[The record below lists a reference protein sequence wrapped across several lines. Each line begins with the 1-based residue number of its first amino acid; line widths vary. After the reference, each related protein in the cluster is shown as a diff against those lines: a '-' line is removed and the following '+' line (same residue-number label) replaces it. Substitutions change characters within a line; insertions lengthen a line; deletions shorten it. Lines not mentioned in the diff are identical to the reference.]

1 MATLEERIQN
11 LTQDI
16 NPSSG
21 RMSDEEVRRIRQNDP
36 MAARFGSADTGF
48 YTDQPKDFTNEEKV
62 YNTLVELQRNAQT
75 PEESEKLLQMI
86 SQRNKTLLNGVPDP
100 MMSGVDTNP
109 MQPLVEMG
117 FGEQVD
123 IILGNPADSDIS
135 RQAQQ
140 QIINEMGTGMDID
153 SFLMEVN
160 NLAPK
165 GAMTNIDAEGMQRLM
180 SAGRDGDTA
189 IGHLTEGEV
198 VIPAPVLEANPQAA
212 NMLEQTMTQMGI
224 DPRTRVVDST
234 GEIGGIA
241 SINPETGF
249 QEFGFLSDVWK
260 KAKKVVKA
268 VAPIAVNFIPGVG
281 PLAKAALTAGIG
293 KASGLSTKEALLGGA
308 LSYGGSKLF
317 GGTPAAGSAG
327 KASTGNIFSRVGEYI
342 MPGKDGIGLLGN
354 LGKSA
359 SGAYEYVMP
368 GKDNVGLFGNVKS
381 GIGSL
386 FGGGQQPTLEE
397 IGATDPSTQVRI
409 DRLRSEG
416 MSDGQIMQN
425 LQASGMVPQTGENF
439 LSSLMGPTQG
449 SVSDYDPTTGRGQS
463 RLGLIEDFI
472 KGGSKKATESIFGGG
487 DDTSSGG
494 MGMMGKLGIA
504 GLAGLIGKLAYEEA
518 KDQKGVPLTPLTQMD
533 QLGRYNIEAEIAR
546 RTGAEAPSRVEFGL
560 NPEGMP
566 ALSGGRPTVAEGMV
580 YQPPEKRMMAQ
591 GGIMNLNG
599 GGSTGFAER
608 MEVADKLIDSLIPTR
623 KETGA
628 AINEDERNLLNRYSI
643 DRAVEA
649 VPFVPNFIENL
660 VQSDKYKDFE
670 SATMDFITPA
680 LRHESG
686 AAITYDEI
694 NAMKKSLIPMPGD
707 REEVIEAKSMARK
720 NIINKMRSMNSDTQ
734 EPNKTKVFA
743 PQRRYD
749 GGIMNLNMGGMPR
762 YNYGGGVQYFNQ
774 GGAVAMAEGGD
785 MDATINI
792 ENFPVKDGQ
801 IDGPGT
807 ETSDDIPAMLSDGE
821 FVMTAKA
828 VKGAGAFNINDN
840 NGILTLTPNGDP
852 SRDSGTRVM
861 YKLMEHFGKVA

>member
-16 NPSSG
+16 NPMGAMSDMDREIAMNAMPRQQSATIMDMVGKTNGDISNREMEMFRNAMPTNSLAPSVSTLDQKRLEQAFKEIQSLAGVLTNKEQDMLSQANDPITLLTTLRDIKQNLRSSG
-21 RMSDEEVRRIRQNDP
+21 RLMSD
-36 MAARFGSADTGF
+36 
-48 YTDQPKDFTNEEKV
+48 TDKEIAM
-62 YNTLVELQRNAQT
+62 NAM
-75 PEESEKLLQMI
+75 PS
-86 SQRNKTLLNGVPDP
+86 
-100 MMSGVDTNP
+100 NP

-165 GAMTNIDAEGMQRLM
+165 GAMTNIDAEVMQRLM

-293 KASGLSTKEALLGGA
+293 KASGLSTKDALLGGA

-386 FGGGQQPTLEE
+386 FGGGEQPLPEE
-397 IGATDPSTQVRI
+397 IQYDPVNQGYINTKTGMPVSDEEIKALQGGSFIGGTKTPSFIKGIEDTLKGQTDPS
-409 DRLRSEG
+409 S
-416 MSDGQIMQN
+416 
-425 LQASGMVPQTGENF
+425 
-439 LSSLMGPTQG
+439 SSLFAKDDQG
-449 SVSDYDPTTGRGQS
+449 
-463 RLGLIEDFI
+463 GL
-472 KGGSKKATESIFGGG
+472 
-487 DDTSSGG
+487 
-494 MGMMGKLGIA
+494 GMMGKLGIA

-566 ALSGGRPTVAEGMV
+566 ALSGGSP
-580 YQPPEKRMMAQ
+580 RM
-591 GGIMNLNG
+591 
-599 GGSTGFAER
+599 
-608 MEVADKLIDSLIPTR
+608 
-623 KETGA
+623 A
-628 AINEDERNLLNRYSI
+628 AY
-643 DRAVEA
+643 
-649 VPFVPNFIENL
+649 
-660 VQSDKYKDFE
+660 
-670 SATMDFITPA
+670 
-680 LRHESG
+680 
-686 AAITYDEI
+686 
-694 NAMKKSLIPMPGD
+694 
-707 REEVIEAKSMARK
+707 
-720 NIINKMRSMNSDTQ
+720 
-734 EPNKTKVFA
+734 
-743 PQRRYD
+743 
-749 GGIMNLNMGGMPR
+749 GGIMNLNMGGMPRYNYGGGVQYFNQGGMPR

-792 ENFPVKDGQ
+792 EEFPAKDGQ

-807 ETSDDIPAMLSDGE
+807 EVSDDIPAMLSDGE

>member
-1 MATLEERIQN
+1 MATLEERLQN

-16 NPSSG
+16 NPMG
-21 RMSDEEVRRIRQNDP
+21 AMSDMDREIAMNAMPRQQ
-36 MAARFGSADTGF
+36 SATIMDMVG
-48 YTDQPKDFTNEEKV
+48 KTNGAISNREMEMF
-62 YNTLVELQRNAQT
+62 RNASPSMGT
-75 PEESEKLLQMI
+75 SGGGMGAI
-86 SQRNKTLLNGVPDP
+86 SDRE
-100 MMSGVDTNP
+100 MEIFRDTMPSNP

-165 GAMTNIDAEGMQRLM
+165 GAMTDIDSEVMQRLM

-293 KASGLSTKEALLGGA
+293 KASGLSTKDALLGGA

-386 FGGGQQPTLEE
+386 FGGGQQLPE
-397 IGATDPSTQVRI
+397 IEALPDGSYSVDGKIMGYSEMIDAGLMDRSGNLVRSP
-409 DRLRSEG
+409 LANLSNN
-416 MSDGQIMQN
+416 DG
-425 LQASGMVPQTGENF
+425 NF
-439 LSSLMGPTQG
+439 LSSLMGPSQG
-449 SVSDYDPTTGRGQS
+449 SVLDYDPATGSGQS

-518 KDQKGVPLTPLTQMD
+518 KNQKGVPLTPLTQMD

-566 ALSGGRPTVAEGMV
+566 ALSGGSPR
-580 YQPPEKRMMAQ
+580 
-591 GGIMNLNG
+591 N
-599 GGSTGFAER
+599 
-608 MEVADKLIDSLIPTR
+608 
-623 KETGA
+623 A
-628 AINEDERNLLNRYSI
+628 AY
-643 DRAVEA
+643 
-649 VPFVPNFIENL
+649 
-660 VQSDKYKDFE
+660 
-670 SATMDFITPA
+670 
-680 LRHESG
+680 
-686 AAITYDEI
+686 
-694 NAMKKSLIPMPGD
+694 
-707 REEVIEAKSMARK
+707 
-720 NIINKMRSMNSDTQ
+720 
-734 EPNKTKVFA
+734 
-743 PQRRYD
+743 

-792 ENFPVKDGQ
+792 ENFPAKDGQ

-807 ETSDDIPAMLSDGE
+807 EVSDDIPAMLSDGE

-828 VKGAGAFNINDN
+828 VKGAGSFNINDN

-861 YKLMEHFGKVA
+861 YKLMEHFGRMA

>member
-1 MATLEERIQN
+1 
-11 LTQDI
+11 
-16 NPSSG
+16 
-21 RMSDEEVRRIRQNDP
+21 MSDRDKEIA
-36 MAARFGSADTGF
+36 M
-48 YTDQPKDFTNEEKV
+48 
-62 YNTLVELQRNAQT
+62 NAM
-75 PEESEKLLQMI
+75 PS
-86 SQRNKTLLNGVPDP
+86 
-100 MMSGVDTNP
+100 NP

-165 GAMTNIDAEGMQRLM
+165 GAMTDIDAEVMQRLM

-198 VIPAPVLEANPQAA
+198 VIPAPVFEANPQAA

-293 KASGLSTKEALLGGA
+293 KASGLSTKDALLGGA

-386 FGGGQQPTLEE
+386 FGGGQQLPE
-397 IGATDPSTQVRI
+397 IEALPDGSYSVDGKIMGYSEMIDAGLMDRSGNLVRSP
-409 DRLRSEG
+409 LANLSNN
-416 MSDGQIMQN
+416 DG
-425 LQASGMVPQTGENF
+425 NF
-439 LSSLMGPTQG
+439 LSSLMGPSQG
-449 SVSDYDPTTGRGQS
+449 SVLDYDPATGSGQS

-518 KDQKGVPLTPLTQMD
+518 KNQKGVPLTPLTQMD
-533 QLGRYNIEAEIAR
+533 QLGRYNIAAEMAR
-546 RTGAEAPSRVEFGL
+546 QAGEGSPSRVEYGL

-566 ALSGGRPTVAEGMV
+566 ALSGGITT
-580 YQPPEKRMMAQ
+580 QKRM
-591 GGIMNLNG
+591 
-599 GGSTGFAER
+599 
-608 MEVADKLIDSLIPTR
+608 
-623 KETGA
+623 A
-628 AINEDERNLLNRYSI
+628 AY
-643 DRAVEA
+643 
-649 VPFVPNFIENL
+649 
-660 VQSDKYKDFE
+660 
-670 SATMDFITPA
+670 
-680 LRHESG
+680 
-686 AAITYDEI
+686 
-694 NAMKKSLIPMPGD
+694 
-707 REEVIEAKSMARK
+707 
-720 NIINKMRSMNSDTQ
+720 
-734 EPNKTKVFA
+734 
-743 PQRRYD
+743 

-774 GGAVAMAEGGD
+774 GGMPRYNVAMAEGGD

-792 ENFPVKDGQ
+792 EDFPAKDGQ

-807 ETSDDIPAMLSDGE
+807 EVSDDIPAMLSDGE

-828 VKGAGAFNINDN
+828 VKGAGSFNINDN

>member
-1 MATLEERIQN
+1 MATLEERLQN

-16 NPSSG
+16 RPTMG
-21 RMSDEEVRRIRQNDP
+21 AGVMSDRE
-36 MAARFGSADTGF
+36 ADM
-48 YTDQPKDFTNEEKV
+48 V
-62 YNTLVELQRNAQT
+62 MNAM
-75 PEESEKLLQMI
+75 PS
-86 SQRNKTLLNGVPDP
+86 
-100 MMSGVDTNP
+100 NP

-165 GAMTNIDAEGMQRLM
+165 GAMSNVDAEGIQRLM

-317 GGTPAAGSAG
+317 GGTP
-327 KASTGNIFSRVGEYI
+327 KATSTGGGFFTGGGS
-342 MPGKDGIGLLGN
+342 DGIGRF
-354 LGKSA
+354 GK
-359 SGAYEYVMP
+359 
-368 GKDNVGLFGNVKS
+368 VGDFFGGVKK

-386 FGGGQQPTLEE
+386 FGGGQQPYTDAE
-397 IGATDPSTQVRI
+397 IGSMLETMDPSMVEQAVNQRNLLISQGSQSGLGRIEDLFKTVTGDDGMTRTQELQLAGYTPEQIEQLKANGTFNAVVSQVR
-409 DRLRSEG
+409 DQNQ
-416 MSDGQIMQN
+416 GQ
-425 LQASGMVPQTGENF
+425 
-439 LSSLMGPTQG
+439 
-449 SVSDYDPTTGRGQS
+449 GRGAVGAIQNA
-463 RLGLIEDFI
+463 L
-472 KGGSKKATESIFGGG
+472 TGGG

-518 KDQKGVPLTPLTQMD
+518 KNQKGVPLTPLTQMD
-533 QLGRYNIEAEIAR
+533 QLGRYNIAAEMAR
-546 RTGAEAPSRVEFGL
+546 QAGEGSPSRVEYGL

-566 ALSGGRPTVAEGMV
+566 ALSGGSP
-580 YQPPEKRMMAQ
+580 RM
-591 GGIMNLNG
+591 
-599 GGSTGFAER
+599 
-608 MEVADKLIDSLIPTR
+608 
-623 KETGA
+623 A
-628 AINEDERNLLNRYSI
+628 AY
-643 DRAVEA
+643 
-649 VPFVPNFIENL
+649 
-660 VQSDKYKDFE
+660 
-670 SATMDFITPA
+670 
-680 LRHESG
+680 
-686 AAITYDEI
+686 
-694 NAMKKSLIPMPGD
+694 
-707 REEVIEAKSMARK
+707 
-720 NIINKMRSMNSDTQ
+720 
-734 EPNKTKVFA
+734 
-743 PQRRYD
+743 

-774 GGAVAMAEGGD
+774 GGTVAMAEGGD
-785 MDATINI
+785 MEIEINI
-792 ENFPVKDGQ
+792 EDFPAKDGQ

-807 ETSDDIPAMLSDGE
+807 EVSDDIPAMLSDGE

-828 VKGAGAFNINDN
+828 VKGAGSFNINDN

>member
-1 MATLEERIQN
+1 MATLEERLQN

-16 NPSSG
+16 NPMGTMSDMDRKIAMNAMPRQQSAAIMDMVGKTNAAISNREMEMFRNAMPTNSLAPSVSTLDQKRLEQAFKEIQSLAGVLTNKEQDMLSQANDPITLLTTLRDIKQNLRSSG
-21 RMSDEEVRRIRQNDP
+21 RLMSD
-36 MAARFGSADTGF
+36 
-48 YTDQPKDFTNEEKV
+48 TDKEIAM
-62 YNTLVELQRNAQT
+62 NAM
-75 PEESEKLLQMI
+75 PS
-86 SQRNKTLLNGVPDP
+86 
-100 MMSGVDTNP
+100 NP

-165 GAMTNIDAEGMQRLM
+165 GAMTNIDAEGIKQLM
-180 SAGRDGDTA
+180 SMGRDGDTT
-189 IGHLTEGEV
+189 IGHLSEGEV

-212 NMLEQTMTQMGI
+212 DMLEQTMSQMGI

-249 QEFGFLSDVWK
+249 QEFGFLSK
-260 KAKKVVKA
+260 LFKKVKKL
-268 VAPIAVNFIPGVG
+268 APLAAFIPGVG
-281 PLAKAALTAGIG
+281 PAV
-293 KASGLSTKEALLGGA
+293 SGLL
-308 LSYGGSKLF
+308 
-317 GGTPAAGSAG
+317 GSAG
-327 KASTGNIFSRVGEYI
+327 TAVAGAL
-342 MPGKDGIGLLGN
+342 GKVPGIGGLLKAGATKLGSAYTGKLAGLPSLLARNQGDVGTTNPLIKALGDKLGFGGRSAELDNLINPATNSYYTSTEIAAMTDEEKRVAIDRGRQDQGGTTLPAVISETINPTQIPEYDKEGN
-354 LGKSA
+354 LL
-359 SGAYEYVMP
+359 P
-368 GKDNVGLFGNVKS
+368 
-381 GIGSL
+381 
-386 FGGGQQPTLEE
+386 
-397 IGATDPSTQVRI
+397 
-409 DRLRSEG
+409 
-416 MSDGQIMQN
+416 
-425 LQASGMVPQTGENF
+425 
-439 LSSLMGPTQG
+439 PTQN
-449 SVSDYDPTTGRGQS
+449 SNQ
-463 RLGLIEDFI
+463 
-472 KGGSKKATESIFGGG
+472 
-487 DDTSSGG
+487 GG

-504 GLAGLIGKLAYEEA
+504 GLAGLIGKLAYDEA

-792 ENFPVKDGQ
+792 EEFPAKDGQ

-807 ETSDDIPAMLSDGE
+807 EVSDDIPAMLSDGE

>member
-1 MATLEERIQN
+1 MATLEERLQN

-16 NPSSG
+16 RPTMG
-21 RMSDEEVRRIRQNDP
+21 AGVMSDRE
-36 MAARFGSADTGF
+36 ADM
-48 YTDQPKDFTNEEKV
+48 V
-62 YNTLVELQRNAQT
+62 MNAM
-75 PEESEKLLQMI
+75 PS
-86 SQRNKTLLNGVPDP
+86 
-100 MMSGVDTNP
+100 NP

-293 KASGLSTKEALLGGA
+293 KASGLSTKDALLGGA

-317 GGTPAAGSAG
+317 GGTP
-327 KASTGNIFSRVGEYI
+327 KATSTGGGFFTGGGS
-342 MPGKDGIGLLGN
+342 DGIGRF
-354 LGKSA
+354 GK
-359 SGAYEYVMP
+359 
-368 GKDNVGLFGNVKS
+368 VGDFFGGVKK

-386 FGGGQQPTLEE
+386 FGGGQQPYTDAE
-397 IGATDPSTQVRI
+397 IGSMLETMDPSMVEQAVNQRNLLISQGSQSGLGRIEDLFKTVTGDDGMTRTQELQLAGYTPEQIEQLKANGTFNAVVSQVR
-409 DRLRSEG
+409 DQNQ
-416 MSDGQIMQN
+416 GQ
-425 LQASGMVPQTGENF
+425 
-439 LSSLMGPTQG
+439 
-449 SVSDYDPTTGRGQS
+449 GRGAVGAIQNA
-463 RLGLIEDFI
+463 L
-472 KGGSKKATESIFGGG
+472 TGGG

-518 KDQKGVPLTPLTQMD
+518 KNQKGVPLTPLTQMD
-533 QLGRYNIEAEIAR
+533 QLGRYNIAAEMAR
-546 RTGAEAPSRVEFGL
+546 QAGEGSPSRVEYGL

-566 ALSGGRPTVAEGMV
+566 ALSGGSP
-580 YQPPEKRMMAQ
+580 RM
-591 GGIMNLNG
+591 
-599 GGSTGFAER
+599 
-608 MEVADKLIDSLIPTR
+608 
-623 KETGA
+623 A
-628 AINEDERNLLNRYSI
+628 AY
-643 DRAVEA
+643 
-649 VPFVPNFIENL
+649 
-660 VQSDKYKDFE
+660 
-670 SATMDFITPA
+670 
-680 LRHESG
+680 
-686 AAITYDEI
+686 
-694 NAMKKSLIPMPGD
+694 
-707 REEVIEAKSMARK
+707 
-720 NIINKMRSMNSDTQ
+720 
-734 EPNKTKVFA
+734 
-743 PQRRYD
+743 
-749 GGIMNLNMGGMPR
+749 GGIMNLNMGGVPR

-774 GGAVAMAEGGD
+774 GGTVAMAEGGD
-785 MDATINI
+785 MEIEINI
-792 ENFPVKDGQ
+792 EDFPTKDGQ

-807 ETSDDIPAMLSDGE
+807 EVSDDIPAMLSDGE

-828 VKGAGAFNINDN
+828 VKGAGSFNINDN

>member
-16 NPSSG
+16 NPMG
-21 RMSDEEVRRIRQNDP
+21 AMSDMDRKIAMNAMPRQQS
-36 MAARFGSADTGF
+36 AAIMDMVG
-48 YTDQPKDFTNEEKV
+48 KTNGAISNREMEMF
-62 YNTLVELQRNAQT
+62 RNASPSMGT
-75 PEESEKLLQMI
+75 SGGGMGAISDREMERLMNAMPDAVRANKSLL
-86 SQRNKTLLNGVPDP
+86 SGVPDP
-100 MMSGVDTNP
+100 MMSGVDTSI

-117 FGEQVD
+117 FEKQVRV
-123 IILGNPADSDIS
+123 ILSTPQNSPESIE
-135 RQAQQ
+135 AQH

-153 SFLMEVN
+153 AFVQTIREV
-160 NLAPK
+160 APPAIQEDLLRDRMQPV
-165 GAMTNIDAEGMQRLM
+165 GAMSNIDAEVMQRLM

-249 QEFGFLSDVWK
+249 QEFGFLSNVWK

-293 KASGLSTKEALLGGA
+293 KASGLSTKDALLGGA

-317 GGTPAAGSAG
+317 GGTPAAG
-327 KASTGNIFSRVGEYI
+327 KASTGNIFSRAKDYVFKGS
-342 MPGKDGIGLLGN
+342 DGIGLLGN

-359 SGAYEYVMP
+359 YNAYDYVMP
-368 GKDNVGLFGNVKS
+368 GSDGVGLFGNVKS

-386 FGGGQQPTLEE
+386 FGGGQPEFEMLPDGTYKEIASGDVFGIEE
-397 IGATDPSTQVRI
+397 LRQAGKI
-409 DRLRSEG
+409 DRAGNLVNSPVANAFSDQSNLGRIEDLFKTVTGDDGMTRTEELVSAGYSPEDIEAAKANGTFNALVAKARSEG
-416 MSDGQIMQN
+416 KVVSNRGAVGAIQN
-425 LQASGMVPQTGENF
+425 ALT
-439 LSSLMGPTQG
+439 
-449 SVSDYDPTTGRGQS
+449 
-463 RLGLIEDFI
+463 
-472 KGGSKKATESIFGGG
+472 GGG
-487 DDTSSGG
+487 DSTSSGG

-518 KDQKGVPLTPLTQMD
+518 KNQKGVPLTPLTQMD
-533 QLGRYNIEAEIAR
+533 QLGRYNIAAEMAR
-546 RTGAEAPSRVEFGL
+546 QAGEGSPSRVEYGL

-566 ALSGGRPTVAEGMV
+566 ALSGGSP
-580 YQPPEKRMMAQ
+580 RM
-591 GGIMNLNG
+591 
-599 GGSTGFAER
+599 
-608 MEVADKLIDSLIPTR
+608 
-623 KETGA
+623 A
-628 AINEDERNLLNRYSI
+628 AY
-643 DRAVEA
+643 
-649 VPFVPNFIENL
+649 
-660 VQSDKYKDFE
+660 
-670 SATMDFITPA
+670 
-680 LRHESG
+680 
-686 AAITYDEI
+686 
-694 NAMKKSLIPMPGD
+694 
-707 REEVIEAKSMARK
+707 
-720 NIINKMRSMNSDTQ
+720 
-734 EPNKTKVFA
+734 
-743 PQRRYD
+743 

-774 GGAVAMAEGGD
+774 GGTVAMAEGGD
-785 MDATINI
+785 MEIEINI
-792 ENFPVKDGQ
+792 EDFPAKDGQ

-807 ETSDDIPAMLSDGE
+807 EVSDDIPAMLSDGE

>member
-1 MATLEERIQN
+1 MAELNLTDRVQN
-11 LTQDI
+11 LLTDMERPDSLPLFQAGM
-16 NPSSG
+16 NFNNGKPSFNASSPLMDMMPRRETMGSG
-21 RMSDEEVRRIRQNDP
+21 VMSDREAEMIMGN
-36 MAARFGSADTGF
+36 
-48 YTDQPKDFTNEEKV
+48 
-62 YNTLVELQRNAQT
+62 L
-75 PEESEKLLQMI
+75 PETVK
-86 SQRNKTLLNGVPDP
+86 RNKSLLSGVPDP
-100 MMSGVDTNP
+100 MMSGVDTSI

-117 FGEQVD
+117 FEQQVRV
-123 IILGNPADSDIS
+123 ILSTPQNSPESI
-135 RQAQQ
+135 QAQQ
-140 QIINEMGTGMDID
+140 EIINEMGTGMDID
-153 SFLMEVN
+153 AFVQTIREV
-160 NLAPK
+160 APPAIQEELLRDRMQPVS
-165 GAMTNIDAEGMQRLM
+165 AMSNVDAEVMQRLM

-293 KASGLSTKEALLGGA
+293 KASGLSTKDALLGGA

-386 FGGGQQPTLEE
+386 FGGGQQPYTDAE
-397 IGATDPSTQVRI
+397 IGSMLETMDPSMVEQAVNQRNLLISQGSQSNLGRIEDLFKTVTGDDGMTRTQELQLAGYTPEQIEQLKANGTFNAVVSQVR
-409 DRLRSEG
+409 DQNQ
-416 MSDGQIMQN
+416 GQ
-425 LQASGMVPQTGENF
+425 
-439 LSSLMGPTQG
+439 
-449 SVSDYDPTTGRGQS
+449 GRGAVGAIQNA
-463 RLGLIEDFI
+463 L
-472 KGGSKKATESIFGGG
+472 TGGG
-487 DDTSSGG
+487 DSTTSGG

-533 QLGRYNIEAEIAR
+533 QLGRYNIAAEMAR
-546 RTGAEAPSRVEFGL
+546 QAGEGSPSRVEYGL

-566 ALSGGRPTVAEGMV
+566 ALSGGRPTVSEAMV

-591 GGIMNLNG
+591 
-599 GGSTGFAER
+599 
-608 MEVADKLIDSLIPTR
+608 
-623 KETGA
+623 
-628 AINEDERNLLNRYSI
+628 
-643 DRAVEA
+643 
-649 VPFVPNFIENL
+649 
-660 VQSDKYKDFE
+660 
-670 SATMDFITPA
+670 
-680 LRHESG
+680 
-686 AAITYDEI
+686 
-694 NAMKKSLIPMPGD
+694 
-707 REEVIEAKSMARK
+707 
-720 NIINKMRSMNSDTQ
+720 
-734 EPNKTKVFA
+734 
-743 PQRRYD
+743 

-774 GGAVAMAEGGD
+774 GGTVAMAEGGD

-792 ENFPVKDGQ
+792 E
-801 IDGPGT
+801 
-807 ETSDDIPAMLSDGE
+807 ELSC
-821 FVMTAKA
+821 
-828 VKGAGAFNINDN
+828 
-840 NGILTLTPNGDP
+840 
-852 SRDSGTRVM
+852 
-861 YKLMEHFGKVA
+861 

>member
-1 MATLEERIQN
+1 MNAMPRQQSATIMDMVGKTNGAISNREMEMFRNAMPTNSLAPSVSTLDQKRLEQAFKEIQSLAGVLTNKEQDMLSQANDPITLLTTLRDIKQN
-11 LTQDI
+11 LR
-16 NPSSG
+16 SSG
-21 RMSDEEVRRIRQNDP
+21 RLMSD
-36 MAARFGSADTGF
+36 
-48 YTDQPKDFTNEEKV
+48 TDKEIAM
-62 YNTLVELQRNAQT
+62 NAM
-75 PEESEKLLQMI
+75 PS
-86 SQRNKTLLNGVPDP
+86 
-100 MMSGVDTNP
+100 NP

-165 GAMTNIDAEGMQRLM
+165 GAMSNIDAEVMQRLM

-293 KASGLSTKEALLGGA
+293 KASGLSTKDALLGGA

-386 FGGGQQPTLEE
+386 FGGGQQPYTDAE
-397 IGATDPSTQVRI
+397 IGSMLETMDPSMVEQAVNQRNLLISQGSQSGLGRIEDLFKTVTGDDGMTRTQELQLAGYTPEQIEQLKANGTFNAVVSQVR
-409 DRLRSEG
+409 DQNQ
-416 MSDGQIMQN
+416 GQ
-425 LQASGMVPQTGENF
+425 
-439 LSSLMGPTQG
+439 
-449 SVSDYDPTTGRGQS
+449 GRGAVGAIQNA
-463 RLGLIEDFI
+463 L
-472 KGGSKKATESIFGGG
+472 TGGG
-487 DDTSSGG
+487 DGTSSGG

-566 ALSGGRPTVAEGMV
+566 ALSGGSP
-580 YQPPEKRMMAQ
+580 RM
-591 GGIMNLNG
+591 
-599 GGSTGFAER
+599 
-608 MEVADKLIDSLIPTR
+608 
-623 KETGA
+623 A
-628 AINEDERNLLNRYSI
+628 AY
-643 DRAVEA
+643 
-649 VPFVPNFIENL
+649 
-660 VQSDKYKDFE
+660 
-670 SATMDFITPA
+670 
-680 LRHESG
+680 
-686 AAITYDEI
+686 
-694 NAMKKSLIPMPGD
+694 
-707 REEVIEAKSMARK
+707 
-720 NIINKMRSMNSDTQ
+720 
-734 EPNKTKVFA
+734 
-743 PQRRYD
+743 
-749 GGIMNLNMGGMPR
+749 GGIMNLNMGGMPRYNYGGGVQYFNQGGMPR

-792 ENFPVKDGQ
+792 EEFPAKDGQ

-807 ETSDDIPAMLSDGE
+807 EVSDDIPAMLSDGE

>member
-16 NPSSG
+16 NPMG
-21 RMSDEEVRRIRQNDP
+21 AMSDMDREIAMNAMPRQQSATIMDMVGKTKGPISNREMEIFRDAVPDAVRANK
-36 MAARFGSADTGF
+36 S
-48 YTDQPKDFTNEEKV
+48 
-62 YNTLVELQRNAQT
+62 
-75 PEESEKLLQMI
+75 LL
-86 SQRNKTLLNGVPDP
+86 SGVPDP
-100 MMSGVDTNP
+100 MMSGVDTSI

-117 FGEQVD
+117 FEKQVRV
-123 IILGNPADSDIS
+123 ILSTPQNSPESIE
-135 RQAQQ
+135 AQH

-153 SFLMEVN
+153 AFVQTVREV
-160 NLAPK
+160 APPAVQEELLRDRMQPV
-165 GAMTNIDAEGMQRLM
+165 GAMSNIDAEVMQRLM

-293 KASGLSTKEALLGGA
+293 KASGLSTKDALLGGA

-386 FGGGQQPTLEE
+386 FGGGQQLPE
-397 IGATDPSTQVRI
+397 IEALPDGSYSVDGKIMGYSEMI
-409 DRLRSEG
+409 DAGLMDRSG
-416 MSDGQIMQN
+416 NLIRSPLANLSNNDG
-425 LQASGMVPQTGENF
+425 NF
-439 LSSLMGPTQG
+439 LSSLMGPSQG
-449 SVSDYDPTTGRGQS
+449 SVLDYDPATGSGQS

-518 KDQKGVPLTPLTQMD
+518 KNQKGVPLTPLTQMD
-533 QLGRYNIEAEIAR
+533 QLGRYNIAAEMAR
-546 RTGAEAPSRVEFGL
+546 QAGEGSPSRVEYGL

-566 ALSGGRPTVAEGMV
+566 ALSGGSP
-580 YQPPEKRMMAQ
+580 RM
-591 GGIMNLNG
+591 
-599 GGSTGFAER
+599 
-608 MEVADKLIDSLIPTR
+608 
-623 KETGA
+623 A
-628 AINEDERNLLNRYSI
+628 AY
-643 DRAVEA
+643 
-649 VPFVPNFIENL
+649 
-660 VQSDKYKDFE
+660 
-670 SATMDFITPA
+670 
-680 LRHESG
+680 
-686 AAITYDEI
+686 
-694 NAMKKSLIPMPGD
+694 
-707 REEVIEAKSMARK
+707 
-720 NIINKMRSMNSDTQ
+720 
-734 EPNKTKVFA
+734 
-743 PQRRYD
+743 
-749 GGIMNLNMGGMPR
+749 GGIMNLNMGGMPRYNYGGGVQYFNQGGMPR

-792 ENFPVKDGQ
+792 EEFPAKDGQ

-807 ETSDDIPAMLSDGE
+807 EVSDDIPAMLSDGE

>member
-16 NPSSG
+16 NPMGSG
-21 RMSDEEVRRIRQNDP
+21 VMSDREMERL
-36 MAARFGSADTGF
+36 M
-48 YTDQPKDFTNEEKV
+48 
-62 YNTLVELQRNAQT
+62 NAM
-75 PEESEKLLQMI
+75 PETVK
-86 SQRNKTLLNGVPDP
+86 RNKSLLSGVPDP
-100 MMSGVDTNP
+100 MMSGVDTSI

-117 FGEQVD
+117 FEQQVRV
-123 IILGNPADSDIS
+123 ILSTPQNSPESI
-135 RQAQQ
+135 QAQQ
-140 QIINEMGTGMDID
+140 EIINEMGTGMDID
-153 SFLMEVN
+153 AFVQTIREV
-160 NLAPK
+160 APPAIQEELLRDRMQPVS
-165 GAMTNIDAEGMQRLM
+165 AMSNVDAEVMQRLM

-293 KASGLSTKEALLGGA
+293 KASGLSTKDALLGGA

-327 KASTGNIFSRVGEYI
+327 KASTGNIFSRAGEYI

-381 GIGSL
+381 GIGNLFNSTPESDIIKYDPVNQGYVNIQTGMPATASEIASL
-386 FGGGQQPTLEE
+386 TSQSGLGRIEDLFKTVTGDDGMTRTQELQLAGYTPEQIEQLKANGTFN
-397 IGATDPSTQVRI
+397 AVVSQVR
-409 DRLRSEG
+409 DQNQ
-416 MSDGQIMQN
+416 GQ
-425 LQASGMVPQTGENF
+425 
-439 LSSLMGPTQG
+439 
-449 SVSDYDPTTGRGQS
+449 GRGAVGAIQNA
-463 RLGLIEDFI
+463 L
-472 KGGSKKATESIFGGG
+472 TGGG

-566 ALSGGRPTVAEGMV
+566 ALSGGSP
-580 YQPPEKRMMAQ
+580 RMAAQ

-749 GGIMNLNMGGMPR
+749 GGILNLNMGGMPR

-792 ENFPVKDGQ
+792 EDFPAKDGQ

-807 ETSDDIPAMLSDGE
+807 EVSDDIPAMLSDGE

>member
-1 MATLEERIQN
+1 MAELNLTDRVQN
-11 LTQDI
+11 LLTDMERPDSLPLFQAGM
-16 NPSSG
+16 NFNNGKPSFNASSPLMDMMPRRETMGSG
-21 RMSDEEVRRIRQNDP
+21 VMSDREMERLMNAMPRRET
-36 MAARFGSADTGF
+36 MG
-48 YTDQPKDFTNEEKV
+48 
-62 YNTLVELQRNAQT
+62 
-75 PEESEKLLQMI
+75 
-86 SQRNKTLLNGVPDP
+86 
-100 MMSGVDTNP
+100 SGVMSDREADMVMNAMPSNP

-165 GAMTNIDAEGMQRLM
+165 GAMTNIDAEGINELM
-180 SAGRDGDTA
+180 RFAVKQKVDQSGNPLLKLGVETGRMNDTTL
-189 IGHLTEGEV
+189 GHLSEGEA
-198 VIPAPVLEANPQAA
+198 VIPAEVLEANPQAA
-212 NMLEQTMTQMGI
+212 QSLDQTMTEMGI
-224 DPRTRVVDST
+224 NPDSRIVDTT
-234 GEIGGIA
+234 GQINGIA
-241 SINPETGF
+241 SINPETGL
-249 QEFGFLSDVWK
+249 QEFGIGSSFQKFRRKVLKPV
-260 KAKKVVKA
+260 AKIAAVVPGPWQ
-268 VAPIAVNFIPGVG
+268 APAIIYNKLESGYNIASGKG
-281 PLAKAALTAGIG
+281 GIG
-293 KASGLSTKEALLGGA
+293 DLMTVMAGGTQKVGGEGGA
-308 LSYGGSKLF
+308 WDRIKSGDFAKEG
-317 GGTPAAGSAG
+317 GGTGFFDSAG
-327 KASTGNIFSRVGEYI
+327 KAFKGIGSVDGKFNPLQYGKNIASTYRDDQLGGYF
-342 MPGKDGIGLLGN
+342 GLLG
-354 LGKSA
+354 
-359 SGAYEYVMP
+359 
-368 GKDNVGLFGNVKS
+368 
-381 GIGSL
+381 
-386 FGGGQQPTLEE
+386 GGEQPLPEE
-397 IGATDPSTQVRI
+397 IQYDPVNQGYINTKTGMPVSDEEIKALQGGSFIGGTKTPSFIKGIEDTLKGQTDPS
-409 DRLRSEG
+409 S
-416 MSDGQIMQN
+416 
-425 LQASGMVPQTGENF
+425 
-439 LSSLMGPTQG
+439 SSLFANNDQ
-449 SVSDYDPTTGRGQS
+449 
-463 RLGLIEDFI
+463 
-472 KGGSKKATESIFGGG
+472 
-487 DDTSSGG
+487 GG

-566 ALSGGRPTVAEGMV
+566 ALSGGSP
-580 YQPPEKRMMAQ
+580 RMAAF

-749 GGIMNLNMGGMPR
+749 GGILNLSMGGMPR
-762 YNYGGGVQYFNQ
+762 YNFGGGVQYFNQ
-774 GGAVAMAEGGD
+774 GGTVAMAEGGD

-792 ENFPVKDGQ
+792 ENFPAKDGQ

-807 ETSDDIPAMLSDGE
+807 EVSDDIPAMLSDGE

>member
-86 SQRNKTLLNGVPDP
+86 RQRNKTLLSSVPDP
-100 MMSGVDTNP
+100 MMSGVDTSI

-117 FGEQVD
+117 FEKQVRV
-123 IILGNPADSDIS
+123 ILSTPQNSPESIE
-135 RQAQQ
+135 AQH

-153 SFLMEVN
+153 AFVQTIREV
-160 NLAPK
+160 APPAIQEELLRDRMQPV
-165 GAMTNIDAEGMQRLM
+165 GAMSNVDAEVMQRLM

-212 NMLEQTMTQMGI
+212 DMLEQTMSQMGI

-249 QEFGFLSDVWK
+249 QEFGFLSKLWK

-293 KASGLSTKEALLGGA
+293 KASGLSTKDALLGGA

-317 GGTPAAGSAG
+317 GGTPAAG

-381 GIGSL
+381 GIGNLFNSTPESDIIKYDPVNQGYVNIQTGMPATASEIASL
-386 FGGGQQPTLEE
+386 TSQSGLGRIEDLFKTVTGDDGMTRTEE
-397 IGATDPSTQVRI
+397 LMSAGYTPEQIEQAKANGTFNALVSQA
-409 DRLRSEG
+409 RSEG
-416 MSDGQIMQN
+416 KVVSNRGAVGAIQN
-425 LQASGMVPQTGENF
+425 ALT
-439 LSSLMGPTQG
+439 
-449 SVSDYDPTTGRGQS
+449 
-463 RLGLIEDFI
+463 
-472 KGGSKKATESIFGGG
+472 GGG
-487 DDTSSGG
+487 DGTSSGG

-566 ALSGGRPTVAEGMV
+566 ALSGGRPTVSEGMV
-580 YQPPEKRMMAQ
+580 YQPPEKRMMA
-591 GGIMNLNG
+591 
-599 GGSTGFAER
+599 
-608 MEVADKLIDSLIPTR
+608 
-623 KETGA
+623 
-628 AINEDERNLLNRYSI
+628 Y
-643 DRAVEA
+643 
-649 VPFVPNFIENL
+649 
-660 VQSDKYKDFE
+660 
-670 SATMDFITPA
+670 
-680 LRHESG
+680 
-686 AAITYDEI
+686 
-694 NAMKKSLIPMPGD
+694 
-707 REEVIEAKSMARK
+707 
-720 NIINKMRSMNSDTQ
+720 
-734 EPNKTKVFA
+734 
-743 PQRRYD
+743 

-774 GGAVAMAEGGD
+774 GGTVAMAEGGD

-807 ETSDDIPAMLSDGE
+807 EVSDDIPAMLSDGE

-828 VKGAGAFNINDN
+828 VKGAGSFNINDN

>member
-1 MATLEERIQN
+1 MATLEERLQN

-16 NPSSG
+16 NPMG
-21 RMSDEEVRRIRQNDP
+21 AMSDMDREIAMNAMPRQQ
-36 MAARFGSADTGF
+36 SATIMDMVG
-48 YTDQPKDFTNEEKV
+48 KTNGAISNREMEMF
-62 YNTLVELQRNAQT
+62 RNASPSMGT
-75 PEESEKLLQMI
+75 SGGGMGAI
-86 SQRNKTLLNGVPDP
+86 SDRE
-100 MMSGVDTNP
+100 MEIFRDTMPSNP

-165 GAMTNIDAEGMQRLM
+165 GAMSNVDAEVMQRLM

-293 KASGLSTKEALLGGA
+293 KASGLSTKDALLGGA

-386 FGGGQQPTLEE
+386 FGGGQQLPE
-397 IGATDPSTQVRI
+397 IEALPDGSYSVDGKIMGYSEMIDAGLMDRSGNLVRSP
-409 DRLRSEG
+409 LANLSNN
-416 MSDGQIMQN
+416 DG
-425 LQASGMVPQTGENF
+425 NF
-439 LSSLMGPTQG
+439 LSSLMGPSQG
-449 SVSDYDPTTGRGQS
+449 SVLDYDPATGSGQS

-518 KDQKGVPLTPLTQMD
+518 KNQKGVPLTPLTQMD
-533 QLGRYNIEAEIAR
+533 QLGRYNIAAEMAR
-546 RTGAEAPSRVEFGL
+546 QAGEGSPSRVEYGL

-566 ALSGGRPTVAEGMV
+566 ALSGGSP
-580 YQPPEKRMMAQ
+580 RM
-591 GGIMNLNG
+591 
-599 GGSTGFAER
+599 
-608 MEVADKLIDSLIPTR
+608 
-623 KETGA
+623 A
-628 AINEDERNLLNRYSI
+628 AY
-643 DRAVEA
+643 
-649 VPFVPNFIENL
+649 
-660 VQSDKYKDFE
+660 
-670 SATMDFITPA
+670 
-680 LRHESG
+680 
-686 AAITYDEI
+686 
-694 NAMKKSLIPMPGD
+694 
-707 REEVIEAKSMARK
+707 
-720 NIINKMRSMNSDTQ
+720 
-734 EPNKTKVFA
+734 
-743 PQRRYD
+743 

-774 GGAVAMAEGGD
+774 GGTVAMAEGGD

-792 ENFPVKDGQ
+792 EDFPAKDGQ

-807 ETSDDIPAMLSDGE
+807 EVSDDIPAMLSDGE

-828 VKGAGAFNINDN
+828 VKGAGSFNINDN

>member
-16 NPSSG
+16 NPMG
-21 RMSDEEVRRIRQNDP
+21 AMSDMDRKIAMNAMPRQQS
-36 MAARFGSADTGF
+36 AAIMDMVG
-48 YTDQPKDFTNEEKV
+48 KTNGAISNREMEMF
-62 YNTLVELQRNAQT
+62 RNASPSMGT
-75 PEESEKLLQMI
+75 SGGGMGAI
-86 SQRNKTLLNGVPDP
+86 SDRE
-100 MMSGVDTNP
+100 MEIFRDTMPSNP

-165 GAMTNIDAEGMQRLM
+165 GAMTDIDSEVMQRLM

-249 QEFGFLSDVWK
+249 QEFGFLSK
-260 KAKKVVKA
+260 LFKKVKKL
-268 VAPIAVNFIPGVG
+268 APLAAFIPGVG
-281 PLAKAALTAGIG
+281 PAV
-293 KASGLSTKEALLGGA
+293 SGLL
-308 LSYGGSKLF
+308 
-317 GGTPAAGSAG
+317 GSAG
-327 KASTGNIFSRVGEYI
+327 TAVAGAL
-342 MPGKDGIGLLGN
+342 GKVPGIGGLLKAGATKLGSAYTGKLAGLPSLLARNQGDVGTTNPLIKALGDKLGFGGRSAELDNLINPATNSYYTSTEIAAMTDEEKRVAIDRGRQDQGGTTLPAVISETINPTQIPEYDKEGN
-354 LGKSA
+354 LL
-359 SGAYEYVMP
+359 P
-368 GKDNVGLFGNVKS
+368 
-381 GIGSL
+381 
-386 FGGGQQPTLEE
+386 
-397 IGATDPSTQVRI
+397 
-409 DRLRSEG
+409 
-416 MSDGQIMQN
+416 
-425 LQASGMVPQTGENF
+425 
-439 LSSLMGPTQG
+439 PTQN
-449 SVSDYDPTTGRGQS
+449 SNQ
-463 RLGLIEDFI
+463 
-472 KGGSKKATESIFGGG
+472 
-487 DDTSSGG
+487 GG

-518 KDQKGVPLTPLTQMD
+518 KNQKGVPLTPLTQMD

-566 ALSGGRPTVAEGMV
+566 ALSGGSPR
-580 YQPPEKRMMAQ
+580 
-591 GGIMNLNG
+591 N
-599 GGSTGFAER
+599 
-608 MEVADKLIDSLIPTR
+608 
-623 KETGA
+623 A
-628 AINEDERNLLNRYSI
+628 AY
-643 DRAVEA
+643 
-649 VPFVPNFIENL
+649 
-660 VQSDKYKDFE
+660 
-670 SATMDFITPA
+670 
-680 LRHESG
+680 
-686 AAITYDEI
+686 
-694 NAMKKSLIPMPGD
+694 
-707 REEVIEAKSMARK
+707 
-720 NIINKMRSMNSDTQ
+720 
-734 EPNKTKVFA
+734 
-743 PQRRYD
+743 
-749 GGIMNLNMGGMPR
+749 GGIMNLNMGGMPRYNYGGEVQYFNQGGMPRYNYGGEVQYFNQGGMPR

-792 ENFPVKDGQ
+792 EEFPAKDGQ

-807 ETSDDIPAMLSDGE
+807 EVSDDIPAMLSDGE

>member
-1 MATLEERIQN
+1 MATLEERLQN

-16 NPSSG
+16 NPMG
-21 RMSDEEVRRIRQNDP
+21 AMSDMDREIAMNAMPRQQ
-36 MAARFGSADTGF
+36 SATIMDMVG
-48 YTDQPKDFTNEEKV
+48 KTNGAISNREMEMF
-62 YNTLVELQRNAQT
+62 RNASPSMGT
-75 PEESEKLLQMI
+75 SGGGMGAI
-86 SQRNKTLLNGVPDP
+86 SDRE
-100 MMSGVDTNP
+100 MEIFRDTMPSNP

-165 GAMTNIDAEGMQRLM
+165 GAMTDIDSEVMQRLM

-293 KASGLSTKEALLGGA
+293 KASGLSTKDALLGGA

-425 LQASGMVPQTGENF
+425 LQAAGMVPQTGENF

-449 SVSDYDPTTGRGQS
+449 SVLDYDPATGSGQS

-518 KDQKGVPLTPLTQMD
+518 KNQKGVPLTPLTQMD
-533 QLGRYNIEAEIAR
+533 QLGRYNIAAEMAR
-546 RTGAEAPSRVEFGL
+546 QAGEGSPSRVEYGL

-566 ALSGGRPTVAEGMV
+566 ALSGGSPR
-580 YQPPEKRMMAQ
+580 
-591 GGIMNLNG
+591 N
-599 GGSTGFAER
+599 
-608 MEVADKLIDSLIPTR
+608 
-623 KETGA
+623 A
-628 AINEDERNLLNRYSI
+628 AY
-643 DRAVEA
+643 
-649 VPFVPNFIENL
+649 
-660 VQSDKYKDFE
+660 
-670 SATMDFITPA
+670 
-680 LRHESG
+680 
-686 AAITYDEI
+686 
-694 NAMKKSLIPMPGD
+694 
-707 REEVIEAKSMARK
+707 
-720 NIINKMRSMNSDTQ
+720 
-734 EPNKTKVFA
+734 
-743 PQRRYD
+743 

-792 ENFPVKDGQ
+792 ENFPAKDGQ

-807 ETSDDIPAMLSDGE
+807 EVSDDIPAMLSDGE

-828 VKGAGAFNINDN
+828 VKGAGSFNINDN

>member
-1 MATLEERIQN
+1 
-11 LTQDI
+11 
-16 NPSSG
+16 
-21 RMSDEEVRRIRQNDP
+21 
-36 MAARFGSADTGF
+36 
-48 YTDQPKDFTNEEKV
+48 
-62 YNTLVELQRNAQT
+62 
-75 PEESEKLLQMI
+75 
-86 SQRNKTLLNGVPDP
+86 
-100 MMSGVDTNP
+100 
-109 MQPLVEMG
+109 
-117 FGEQVD
+117 
-123 IILGNPADSDIS
+123 
-135 RQAQQ
+135 
-140 QIINEMGTGMDID
+140 
-153 SFLMEVN
+153 
-160 NLAPK
+160 
-165 GAMTNIDAEGMQRLM
+165 MQRLM

-293 KASGLSTKEALLGGA
+293 KASGLSTKDALLGGA

-317 GGTPAAGSAG
+317 GGTPAAGAAG
-327 KASTGNIFSRVGEYI
+327 KASTGNIFSRAGEYI

-386 FGGGQQPTLEE
+386 FGGGQQPYTDAE
-397 IGATDPSTQVRI
+397 IGSMLETMDPSMVEQAVNQRNLLISQGSQSNLGRIEDLFKTVTGDDGMTRTQELQLAGYTPEQIEQLKANGTFNAVVSQVR
-409 DRLRSEG
+409 DQNQ
-416 MSDGQIMQN
+416 GQ
-425 LQASGMVPQTGENF
+425 
-439 LSSLMGPTQG
+439 
-449 SVSDYDPTTGRGQS
+449 GRGAVGAIQNA
-463 RLGLIEDFI
+463 L
-472 KGGSKKATESIFGGG
+472 TGGG
-487 DDTSSGG
+487 DSTTSGG

-566 ALSGGRPTVAEGMV
+566 ALSGGSP
-580 YQPPEKRMMAQ
+580 RM
-591 GGIMNLNG
+591 
-599 GGSTGFAER
+599 
-608 MEVADKLIDSLIPTR
+608 
-623 KETGA
+623 A
-628 AINEDERNLLNRYSI
+628 AY
-643 DRAVEA
+643 
-649 VPFVPNFIENL
+649 
-660 VQSDKYKDFE
+660 
-670 SATMDFITPA
+670 
-680 LRHESG
+680 
-686 AAITYDEI
+686 
-694 NAMKKSLIPMPGD
+694 
-707 REEVIEAKSMARK
+707 
-720 NIINKMRSMNSDTQ
+720 
-734 EPNKTKVFA
+734 
-743 PQRRYD
+743 

-774 GGAVAMAEGGD
+774 GGTVAMAEGGD
-785 MDATINI
+785 MEIEINI
-792 ENFPVKDGQ
+792 EDFPAKDGQ

-807 ETSDDIPAMLSDGE
+807 EVSDDIPAMLSDGE

-828 VKGAGAFNINDN
+828 VKGAGSFNINDN

>member
-1 MATLEERIQN
+1 MATLEERLQN

-16 NPSSG
+16 NPSSR

-86 SQRNKTLLNGVPDP
+86 SQRNKTLLSGVPDP
-100 MMSGVDTNP
+100 MMSGVDTSI

-117 FGEQVD
+117 FEQQVRV
-123 IILGNPADSDIS
+123 ILSTPQNSPESI
-135 RQAQQ
+135 QAQQ
-140 QIINEMGTGMDID
+140 EIIYEMGTGMDID
-153 SFLMEVN
+153 AFVQTVREV
-160 NLAPK
+160 APPAVQEELLRDRMQPV
-165 GAMTNIDAEGMQRLM
+165 GAMSNVDAEVMQRLM

-260 KAKKVVKA
+260 KAKKVVKKA
-268 VAPIAVNFIPGVG
+268 APILPFIPGIG
-281 PLAKAALTAGIG
+281 PALSGIAGAAGTAITT
-293 KASGLSTKEALLGGA
+293 GLSKIPIIGGA
-308 LSYGGSKLF
+308 LSGG
-317 GGTPAAGSAG
+317 ASAI
-327 KASTGNIFSRVGEYI
+327 GNLATSGVS
-342 MPGKDGIGLLGN
+342 GIQSLLGR
-354 LGKSA
+354 SA
-359 SGAYEYVMP
+359 
-368 GKDNVGLFGNVKS
+368 
-381 GIGSL
+381 
-386 FGGGQQPTLEE
+386 
-397 IGATDPSTQVRI
+397 
-409 DRLRSEG
+409 
-416 MSDGQIMQN
+416 
-425 LQASGMVPQTGENF
+425 
-439 LSSLMGPTQG
+439 
-449 SVSDYDPTTGRGQS
+449 DYDPATGSGQS
-463 RLGLIEDFI
+463 AVGRIEDFL
-472 KGGSKKATESIFGGG
+472 KGEQREEYSKAEINEMLETMDPSIVEGIVKKGKITYRSDRQQPRTL
-487 DDTSSGG
+487 DDQGG

-518 KDQKGVPLTPLTQMD
+518 KNQKGVPLTPLTQMD

-566 ALSGGRPTVAEGMV
+566 ALSGGSP
-580 YQPPEKRMMAQ
+580 RMAAQ

-774 GGAVAMAEGGD
+774 GGTVAMAEGGD

-792 ENFPVKDGQ
+792 EEFPAKDGQ

-807 ETSDDIPAMLSDGE
+807 EVSDDIPAMLSDGE

>member
-1 MATLEERIQN
+1 MAELNLTDRVQN
-11 LTQDI
+11 LLTDMERPDSLPLFQAGM
-16 NPSSG
+16 NFNNGKPSFNASSPLMDMMPRRETMGSG
-21 RMSDEEVRRIRQNDP
+21 VMSDREMERLMNAMPRRET
-36 MAARFGSADTGF
+36 MG
-48 YTDQPKDFTNEEKV
+48 
-62 YNTLVELQRNAQT
+62 
-75 PEESEKLLQMI
+75 
-86 SQRNKTLLNGVPDP
+86 
-100 MMSGVDTNP
+100 SGVMSDREADMVMNAMPSNP

-293 KASGLSTKEALLGGA
+293 KASGLSTKDALLGGA

-381 GIGSL
+381 GIGNL
-386 FGGGQQPTLEE
+386 FNSTPESD
-397 IGATDPSTQVRI
+397 IIKYDPVNQGYVNI
-409 DRLRSEG
+409 
-416 MSDGQIMQN
+416 
-425 LQASGMVPQTGENF
+425 QTGMPATASEIA
-439 LSSLMGPTQG
+439 SLTSQSGLGRIEDLFKTVTGDDGLTRTEELELAGYTPEQIKQLKANGTFNAVVSRVRDQG
-449 SVSDYDPTTGRGQS
+449 QGQGRGAVGAIQNA
-463 RLGLIEDFI
+463 L
-472 KGGSKKATESIFGGG
+472 TGGG
-487 DDTSSGG
+487 DGTSSGG

-566 ALSGGRPTVAEGMV
+566 ALSGGSP
-580 YQPPEKRMMAQ
+580 RMAAF

-749 GGIMNLNMGGMPR
+749 GGILNLSMGGMPR
-762 YNYGGGVQYFNQ
+762 YNFGGGVQYFNQ
-774 GGAVAMAEGGD
+774 GGTVAMAEGGD

-792 ENFPVKDGQ
+792 ENFPAKDGQ

-807 ETSDDIPAMLSDGE
+807 EVSDDIPAMLSDGE

>member
-1 MATLEERIQN
+1 MATLEERLQN

-16 NPSSG
+16 NPMG
-21 RMSDEEVRRIRQNDP
+21 AMSDMDREIAMNAMPRQQ
-36 MAARFGSADTGF
+36 SATIMDMVG
-48 YTDQPKDFTNEEKV
+48 KTNGAISNREMEMF
-62 YNTLVELQRNAQT
+62 RNASPSMGT
-75 PEESEKLLQMI
+75 SGGGMGAI
-86 SQRNKTLLNGVPDP
+86 SDRE
-100 MMSGVDTNP
+100 MEIFRDTMPSNP

-165 GAMTNIDAEGMQRLM
+165 GAMTNIDAEVMQRLM

-293 KASGLSTKEALLGGA
+293 KASGLSTKDALLGGA

-386 FGGGQQPTLEE
+386 FGGGQQPYTDAE
-397 IGATDPSTQVRI
+397 IGSMLETMDPSMVEQAVNQRNLLISQGSQSNLGRIEDLFKTVTGDDGMTRTQELQLAGYTPEQIEQLKANGTFNAVVSQVR
-409 DRLRSEG
+409 DQNQ
-416 MSDGQIMQN
+416 GQ
-425 LQASGMVPQTGENF
+425 
-439 LSSLMGPTQG
+439 
-449 SVSDYDPTTGRGQS
+449 GRGAVGAIQNA
-463 RLGLIEDFI
+463 L
-472 KGGSKKATESIFGGG
+472 TGGG

-566 ALSGGRPTVAEGMV
+566 ALSGGSP
-580 YQPPEKRMMAQ
+580 RM
-591 GGIMNLNG
+591 
-599 GGSTGFAER
+599 
-608 MEVADKLIDSLIPTR
+608 
-623 KETGA
+623 A
-628 AINEDERNLLNRYSI
+628 AY
-643 DRAVEA
+643 
-649 VPFVPNFIENL
+649 
-660 VQSDKYKDFE
+660 
-670 SATMDFITPA
+670 
-680 LRHESG
+680 
-686 AAITYDEI
+686 
-694 NAMKKSLIPMPGD
+694 
-707 REEVIEAKSMARK
+707 
-720 NIINKMRSMNSDTQ
+720 
-734 EPNKTKVFA
+734 
-743 PQRRYD
+743 

-807 ETSDDIPAMLSDGE
+807 EDFRRHSCH
-821 FVMTAKA
+821 
-828 VKGAGAFNINDN
+828 AF
-840 NGILTLTPNGDP
+840 
-852 SRDSGTRVM
+852 RWRVCYDSQGC
-861 YKLMEHFGKVA
+861 